1 MTDVWTWPA
10 RIGVLLGTGLFLAL
24 LIPIL
29 VIQVRRYGATSPARL
44 LGAAALAVYGTALV
58 AYTLLPLPSGD
69 LAEWCA
75 SYGYDGAQLR
85 PLQIVADI
93 RERTA
98 GLSLGAAGRDIS
110 VLQGVFNVV
119 LFVPWGILVRR
130 YLGWGLLAS
139 AASALGASLLIEVTQ
154 LTGIF
159 GLIPCSY
166 RLADVDDLLT
176 NTLGGVLGALVA
188 PWVLRWMP
196 GARTLA
202 AGRGTPRPVT
212 LWRRLFGMA
221 VDYLAYTALGGVL
234 ALTIGLG
241 YYLLTGRAA
250 ADSLAVWLGTSGLA
264 WVLVFV
270 LPLVTGSGESL
281 GQRTV
286 WLAVVPPNGDG
297 GGDAGRAG
305 DDGRDGRA
313 RLPPSARLRR
323 GLAGGALW
331 GLLQALSDAATMF
344 DVGPLAPAQ
353 GLATTVATVLVL
365 AVLFTRDRRGLSGK
379 VAPYRLV
386 DARTRAAAG
395 PAGPTGPAGQARARR
410 SRPSR

>member
-10 RIGVLLGTGLFLAL
+10 RIGVLIGTGLFVAL

-29 VIQVRRYGATSPARL
+29 LIQVRRYGAISPARL

-69 LAEWCA
+69 LAAWCA
-75 SYGYDGAQLR
+75 SHGYDGAQLR

-98 GLSLGAAGRDIS
+98 GLSLGAAVRDIS

-119 LFVPWGILVRR
+119 LFVPWGVLVRR
-130 YLGWGLLAS
+130 YLGWGPLAS

-176 NTLGGVLGALVA
+176 NTLGGVLGAVIA

-212 LWRRLFGMA
+212 LWRRLFGMV
-221 VDYLAYTALGGVL
+221 VDYLAYTVLGGVL
-234 ALTIGLG
+234 ALTLGLG
-241 YYLLTGRAA
+241 YYLVSGRAP
-250 ADSLAVWLGTSGLA
+250 ADSLAVWLCTSGLA
-264 WVLVFV
+264 WVVVFV
-270 LPLVTGSGESL
+270 LPLVTGAGESL

-286 WLAVVPPNGDG
+286 WLAVVPPDG
-297 GGDAGRAG
+297 GT
-305 DDGRDGRA
+305 
-313 RLPPSARLRR
+313 RLAPWARLRR

-331 GLLQALSDAATMF
+331 GLLQALADAATMF
-344 DVGPLAPAQ
+344 DVGALAPAQ
-353 GLATTVATVLVL
+353 GLAGTVATVLVL
-365 AVLFTRDRRGLSGK
+365 AVLFTRGRRGLSGK
-379 VAPYRLV
+379 VAPYALI
-386 DARTRAAAG
+386 DARTLA
-395 PAGPTGPAGQARARR
+395 PAGQARGRG
-410 SRPSR
+410 SLPSR

>member
-69 LAEWCA
+69 LAAWCA

-98 GLSLGAAGRDIS
+98 GLSLGATVRDIS

-130 YLGWGLLAS
+130 YLGWGLFAS

-241 YYLLTGRAA
+241 SYLLTGRVA
-250 ADSLAVWLGTSGLA
+250 ADSPAVWLGTSGLA

-286 WLAVVPPNGDG
+286 WLAVVPADG
-297 GGDAGRAG
+297 
-305 DDGRDGRA
+305 DGRA
-313 RLPPSARLRR
+313 QLAPSARLRR

-344 DVGPLAPAQ
+344 DVGALAPAQ

-386 DARTRAAAG
+386 DARTLAPAG
-395 PAGPTGPAGQARARR
+395 PAGQARQARARR